1 MCPGRIAAE
10 AASLAGTA
18 FGELIPPEAQTHL
31 IKAQAELFL
40 AIKVT
45 LEHHARH
52 VQGDERRARREAR
65 RPVKI
70 ELE

>member
-1 MCPGRIAAE
+1 MCPGRIAGE
-10 AASLAGTA
+10 AAQLAGAA
-18 FGELIPPEAQTHL
+18 FSELIPPEAQTHL

-40 AIKVT
+40 ALKVT

-52 VQGDERRARREAR
+52 VQSEERRTRREAR